1 MGLIEKK
8 LFPGK
13 KASDIPA
20 LAKAETE
27 PTIVPYFAE
36 HDVMVE
42 PYELYQKLLRERPVH
57 QLGETL
63 VMMGY
68 ADVSAALR
76 HPDVSSDDGHGAGQQ
91 AQIAAGSLSQNL
103 VDTLGQRSFLH
114 RDPPDHTRLR
124 AVVSDVFTPR
134 RIERLRPLA
143 QQVVDEV
150 LDSVADRGEIEV
162 IEELAYPLPIKV
174 ICTLLGI
181 PAEDH
186 LGEVAWKRSQLCC
199 DFEAPAGA
207 GACLNYSAGVQDEMT
222 AYFDRQIA
230 KKRNNL
236 GDDLLSVMLAAE
248 GRGEM
253 TTAEINDTCRLM
265 VVAGHE
271 TTIGLIAN
279 GMLAFLRNPDQL
291 QLLRDKPDLAPS
303 AVEEVLRY
311 DSPIQ
316 FTRRVAAKDL
326 EINGTEVS
334 RGTPLLLW
342 LASANRD
349 PARFLDPDRFD
360 ITRTDNRHLEF
371 GGGIHYCLGAP
382 LARMQGEVVFSTFA
396 RRLANPQLTLDP
408 PTYMPEAVHAI
419 QDMTLAFTPVTAT
432 ALA

>member
-13 KASDIPA
+13 KAEDIPA

-27 PTIVPYFAE
+27 PTIVPFFAD
-36 HDVMVE
+36 HQIMVE
-42 PYELYQKLLRERPVH
+42 PYELYQRLLRERPVH

-63 VMMGY
+63 VMMNY

-76 HPDVSSDDGHGAGQQ
+76 HPDVSSDDQHGVGQQ
-91 AQIAAGSLSQNL
+91 AKIASGELPQNL
-103 VDTLGQRSFLH
+103 IDTLGQRSFLH

-124 AVVSDVFTPR
+124 GVVSEMFTPR
-134 RIERLRPLA
+134 RIERLRPIA
-143 QQVVDEV
+143 QQIVDEV
-150 LDSVADRGEIEV
+150 LDKAAPRGEIELV
-162 IEELAYPLPIKV
+162 EELAYPLPIKV
-174 ICTLLGI
+174 ICTMLGI

-207 GACLNYSAGVQDEMT
+207 GACLSYSAGVQDEMT
-222 AYFDRQIA
+222 LYFDRQIA
-230 KKRNNL
+230 KKRDNL
-236 GDDLLSVMLAAE
+236 GDDLLSVMLEAE
-248 GRGEM
+248 ARGEI
-253 TTAEINDTCRLM
+253 TTSEINDTCRLM

-279 GMLAFLRNPDQL
+279 GMLALLRNPDQL
-291 QLLRDKPDLAPS
+291 QLLRDKPELAAS

-326 EINGTEVS
+326 EINGTRVGK
-334 RGTPLLLW
+334 GTPIMLW

-349 PARFLDPDRFD
+349 PARFPDPDRFD

-382 LARMQGEVVFSTFA
+382 LARMQGEVVFTTLA
-396 RRLANPQLTLDP
+396 RRLVNPQLVQDP

-419 QDMTLAFTPVTAT
+419 NDMALTFTPEPAS